1 VLRFFYFKAVG
12 FDLRS
17 LINILILSETPFQ
30 FEMKAGSEEF
40 RPFFLKQET
49 GLFAWGERQEAGK
62 YASVI
67 RLRNS
72 FRL

>member
-1 VLRFFYFKAVG
+1 LRLIR

-30 FEMKAGSEEF
+30 FEIKAGRQAGSEEF
-40 RPFFLKQET
+40 RPFFLRQET